1 MAIGKLPEERGDD
14 DAESGNDSIFA
25 EINITPLTDVFLVLL
40 IIFMVSALAVQ
51 VEAGQQKKQVTQQI
65 EKSEQEKKSGIKINL
80 PAGAAQD
87 IDPSKA
93 SLVLEVPTSGDV
105 VVSGHAISEGD
116 LGNLFQHAFQRD
128 KNTQIIIKADAAV
141 SHGRVVGLMELA
153 KSKGLTHLAFGTGG
167 GAAGA
172 P

>member
-1 MAIGKLPEERGDD
+1 MAIGKLPEEAADD
-14 DAESGNDSIFA
+14 MEQGNDSIFA

-65 EKSEQEKKSGIKINL
+65 EKTEQEKKSGIKITL
-80 PAGAAQD
+80 PNGAAND

-93 SLVLEVPTSGDV
+93 SLVLEVPVSGDV
-105 VVSGHAISEGD
+105 VVSGHAIKDGD
-116 LGNLFQHAFQRD
+116 LDNLFQHAFQRD
-128 KNTQIIIKADAAV
+128 KNTQVIIKADTAV
-141 SHGRVVGLMELA
+141 AHGRVVNIMERA
-153 KSKGLTHLAFGTGG
+153 KGKGLTHLAFGTGG
-167 GAAGA
+167 AGGA